1 MKLKEVVMKKNHI
14 MGAISII
21 ALSLA
26 AKPQKTK
33 DVVEMYQSMPA
44 DEKIAHVTTVNYRD
58 DLGVITSDASPK
70 LNKAHG
76 YMSASAL
83 LMNIL
88 TDAQDV
94 SLFSYN
100 QTVDNLMTNDNG
112 YQNNNWG
119 WNWGV
124 KATIGFRV
132 CEDAWDLS
140 FNFAYLQATKRQHN
154 QAQDVSS
161 PTKSIYPLSGVLTT
175 LSFNNKYYPNASLQS
190 DFDSFK
196 LRNNFNIYDSNIDLA
211 REFFVSKKLSLKPI
225 AGIKGTLI
233 EQKAYIRFVNGGG
246 LQNGTFTNKNNYWG
260 VGPQA
265 GAGFRFGF
273 SRHVSLNCQI
283 DGALLWGQIRNKQM
297 YLNYSTT
304 IPPFPLNSTYKA
316 NRYQLVPNFN
326 IYAGFVFDTNF
337 SHDTKNIAFNVG
349 YENRYFLNSID
360 TANSVTRA
368 KGSTSLQGFTA
379 GLTYSY

>member
-14 MGAISII
+14 MSAISII

-26 AKPQKTK
+26 AKPQKNK
-33 DVVEMYQSMPA
+33 DIVEMYQSMPT
-44 DEKIAHVTTVNYRD
+44 DEKITHITTVNYRD

-94 SLFSYN
+94 SLYTLKQ
-100 QTVDNLMTNDNG
+100 QTDTLVTEKNG

-132 CEDAWDLS
+132 SEDAWDLS

-154 QAQDVSS
+154 RANTTST

-175 LSFNNKYYPNASLQS
+175 LSFNNKYNPVTTQS
-190 DFDSFK
+190 EFDSFS

-233 EQKAYIRFVNGGG
+233 EQKAYIRFVNGMPNP
-246 LQNGTFTNKNNYWG
+246 NGTFTNKNNYWG

-265 GAGFRFGF
+265 GAGIRFGF
-273 SRHVSLNCQI
+273 SRHVSLNCQL
-283 DGALLWGQIRNKQM
+283 DGALLWGQIRNKEM
-297 YLNYSTT
+297 YLNYTT
-304 IPPFPLNSTYKA
+304 GAPPFPLNNTYKA

-368 KGSTSLQGFTA
+368 KGSTSLQGFSA

>member
-1 MKLKEVVMKKNHI
+1 MQLKEVFMKKNYI

-21 ALSLA
+21 ALSIA
-26 AKPQKTK
+26 AKPQKHT
-33 DVVEMYQSMPA
+33 DIVEMYQSMPA
-44 DEKIAHVTTVNYRD
+44 DEKIAHVTTINYRD
-58 DLGVITSDASPK
+58 DFGLITSDASPK

-94 SLFSYN
+94 SLYTLN
-100 QTVDNLMTNDNG
+100 QTSSTALTEANG
-112 YQNNNWG
+112 YQNNKWG

-132 CEDAWDLS
+132 SDDAWDLS

-154 QAQDVSS
+154 QAQDLSS

-175 LSFNNKYYPNASLQS
+175 LSFNNKYNLVATNQS
-190 DFDSFK
+190 DFESFK

-233 EQKAYIRFVNGGG
+233 EQKAYIHFVNGNGS
-246 LQNGTFTNKNNYWG
+246 QDGTFTNKNNYWG
-260 VGPQA
+260 IGPQA
-265 GAGFRFGF
+265 GAGIRFGF

-283 DGALLWGQIRNKQM
+283 DGALLWGQIKNRQM
-297 YLNYSTT
+297 YLNYTAT
-304 IPPFPLNSTYKA
+304 NPALPLDSTYKA

-326 IYAGFVFDTNF
+326 IYAGFIFDTNF
-337 SHDTKNIAFNVG
+337 SHDTKNIAFNIG

>member
-1 MKLKEVVMKKNHI
+1 MKLNEVFMKKNHI
-14 MGAISII
+14 MGAITLI
-21 ALSLA
+21 ALSFA
-26 AKPQKTK
+26 AKPFNKT
-33 DVVEMYQSMPA
+33 DIVEMYKQMPA
-44 DEKIAHVTTVNYRD
+44 DEKLAHITTVNYRD
-58 DLGVITSDASPK
+58 DLGVITSDASPN

-94 SLFSYN
+94 SLYTYENTSV
-100 QTVDNLMTNDNG
+100 TPVTKENG

-124 KATIGFRV
+124 KAALGFRV
-132 CEDAWDLS
+132 CDDGWDLS

-154 QAQDVSS
+154 QANSS
-161 PTKSIYPLSGVLTT
+161 TPVKTIYPLSGVLTT
-175 LSFNNKYYPNASLQS
+175 LSFNNRYNQAATNQTA
-190 DFDSFK
+190 FDSFK
-196 LRNNFNIYDSNIDLA
+196 LRNNFLIYDSNIDLA
-211 REFFVSKKLSLKPI
+211 REFFVSKKLSLKPL

-233 EQKAYIRFVNGGG
+233 EQKAYINFINGATANQ
-246 LQNGTFTNKNNYWG
+246 LGTFTNKNNYWG

-265 GAGFRFGF
+265 GAGIRFGF
-273 SRHVSLNCQI
+273 AKHMSFNCQL
-283 DGALLWGQIRNKQM
+283 DGALLWGQIRNKEM
-297 YLNYSTT
+297 YLNYTAEAE
-304 IPPFPLNSTYKA
+304 PVALNCTYKA

-326 IYAGFVFDTNF
+326 IYAGFIFDTNF

-379 GLTYSY
+379 GLWYSY